1 MQRYP
6 RVPIAFTITELHVG
20 YLRRGKRMGAAMLL
34 AHRIEAKPKTA
45 PRIQYARN
53 ARSAYNPRTVG
64 HGCQLER
71 FAQWWPVPILLGL
84 SCGHAF
90 LPKTS
95 NNAFENKKIAKQI
108 CFAIRCFAGGD
119 DGDRTHDL
127 NIANV
132 ALSQLSYIPSEY

>member
-1 MQRYP
+1 MQRCL
-6 RVPIAFTITELHVG
+6 RVPITFTITELHVD
-20 YLRRGKRMGAAMLL
+20 YLHRSKRMGATMLL

-53 ARSAYNPRTVG
+53 ERSAYNPRTVG

-90 LPKTS
+90 LPITPP

-108 CFAIRCFAGGD
+108 CFAI
-119 DGDRTHDL
+119 
-127 NIANV
+127 
-132 ALSQLSYIPSEY
+132 

>member
-1 MQRYP
+1 M
-6 RVPIAFTITELHVG
+6 E
-20 YLRRGKRMGAAMLL
+20 AAMLL
-34 AHRIEAKPKTA
+34 AECIKVRPKA
-45 PRIQYARN
+45 ALWVICARDT
-53 ARSAYNPRTVG
+53 RSAY
-64 HGCQLER
+64 
-71 FAQWWPVPILLGL
+71 
-84 SCGHAF
+84 S
-90 LPKTS
+90 S